1 MRYEE
6 DLPAP
11 LERWRHQVAQPDAFL
26 LLNFLGELSRRVTAA
41 YGTWLRPHGVDFSE
55 YVVLWALRLWE
66 PELPA
71 VSELRAR
78 VVMSSGGI
86 ALAIDRLDRKGL
98 VRRKPSPSDGRAVLV
113 QLTADGRR
121 LIDELMA
128 LDLDRHEGV
137 LDGLTAEQRGAVLD
151 GLAELL
157 GRYPERLEPPAPS
170 STS

>member
-26 LLNFLGELSRRVTAA
+26 LLNFLGELGRRVTAA

-66 PELPA
+66 PDLPA

-98 VRRKPSPSDGRAVLV
+98 VRRKPSPADGRAVLV
-113 QLTADGRR
+113 ELTADGRR
-121 LIDELMA
+121 LIGELMA

-157 GRYPERLEPPAPS
+157 GRYPAPERPEPPAPEP
-170 STS
+170 